1 MRGSLSPS
9 VLAKNKRN
17 AVFRLV
23 IRGEAS
29 ESVPRFRPILFRKNI
44 LILYSSLTV
53 SKCRLSKKSYF
64 LLLGNLGSG
73 LTL

>member
-1 MRGSLSPS
+1 MRDSLSPS
-9 VLAKNKRN
+9 VLS
-17 AVFRLV
+17 
-23 IRGEAS
+23 EAS
-29 ESVPRFRPILFRKNI
+29 ESGPRFRPILLRKKL